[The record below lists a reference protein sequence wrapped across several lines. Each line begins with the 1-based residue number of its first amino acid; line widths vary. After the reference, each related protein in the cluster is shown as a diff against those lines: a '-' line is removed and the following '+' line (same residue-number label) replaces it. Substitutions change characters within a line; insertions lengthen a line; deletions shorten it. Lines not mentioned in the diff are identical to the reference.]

1 MAGTTF
7 DVSSI
12 LFFSHFF
19 NSVLVTIFRTLPFSA
34 MKAIMSTVY
43 GITLLAFVAL
53 FVYFILLLRRSF
65 VDMYSRMKVKMFLF
79 FAVSMLVMTFRYFV
93 YNLIQFTEVTWL
105 SVETLQGEI
114 PLYISEILIAL
125 CYMMIMVTGYRQQK
139 LKEPQSND

>member
-1 MAGTTF
+1 
-7 DVSSI
+7 
-12 LFFSHFF
+12 
-19 NSVLVTIFRTLPFSA
+19 
-34 MKAIMSTVY
+34 MSTVY

-65 VDMYSRMKVKMFLF
+65 VDMYSRMKIKMFLF
-79 FAVSMLVMTFRYFV
+79 FAAFLLVMTFRYFV

-125 CYMMIMVTGYRQQK
+125 CYMIIMATGYRKQK
-139 LKEPQSND
+139 LRNYLCF